1 MAGDDDRI
9 ARIIRTFHLTQ
20 NCQTVRR
27 LAAIMFA
34 DVAGFSRLMERN
46 EALTF
51 SRLRRLREEVN
62 FVKVEEYGGRVIRAT
77 GDGFLAEFG
86 SATAAVQC
94 GLDIQRTVIE
104 LEQGQPT
111 SDRIRF
117 RIGIN
122 VGDIIVDGEDIA
134 GDGVNIAARLEALAP
149 VDGVCV
155 SAMVREQIRD
165 DLGFTDMGEQKLK
178 NIARPIRAY
187 AWRPDAATP
196 TLTSALDKPVAKP
209 VRLSIVVLPFTNV
222 SGDPAQEYFSDG
234 ITDEVTAQ
242 LSRIRGSYVIGR
254 DTAFRYKG
262 KEIDVRSLGV
272 ELGVRYVLKGSVE
285 RFDEGIDTT
294 AQLWDALSGTVLW
307 ADTMEVDKAA
317 VRNIRREVVNR
328 LAIALNLQLI
338 DAEARHS
345 ENSESP
351 DATDLVMQARAAYY
365 RANTLEALQQV
376 RAMFDKALSINAND
390 QAALVGR
397 AVTMVEQVFGWPSDA
412 NALLIDEADRLMA
425 KAMPLDRHNAYARFV
440 MSRLRQMQC
449 RIEASLAENQ
459 IALELDP
466 NLVEAIA
473 WNGHLQ
479 FASGRPELGIEP
491 LQRAL
496 AQSPKDRMRWVW
508 CLMLGL
514 NYSLMGQ
521 YHDAILWLERSIAIN
536 PRHWANLA
544 FAAVAY
550 ANVGDLANARRAKAQ
565 FEDVYRGEIIEPRFY
580 SQTPAYLELLDA
592 RVMPAWR
599 KMGLPEPDS
608 PTSHRRLGISSRQ

>member
-1 MAGDDDRI
+1 
-9 ARIIRTFHLTQ
+9 
-20 NCQTVRR
+20 
-27 LAAIMFA
+27 MFA

-62 FVKVEEYGGRVIRAT
+62 LIKVEEYGGRIIRAT

-86 SATAAVQC
+86 SAIAAVQC
-94 GLDIQRTVIE
+94 GVDIQRSVME
-104 LEQGQPT
+104 LEKGQP
-111 SDRIRF
+111 SSERIRF

-122 VGDIIVDGEDIA
+122 VGDIIVDGDDVA

-149 VDGVCV
+149 VDGICI

-165 DLGFTDMGEQKLK
+165 DSGFTDMGEQKLK
-178 NIARPIRAY
+178 NIARPVRTF
-187 AWRPDAATP
+187 AWRPDNAALPALTP
-196 TLTSALDKPVAKP
+196 VPEKPAAKP
-209 VRLSIVVLPFTNV
+209 ARLSIVVLPFTNV

-262 KEIDVRSLGV
+262 KEIDIRSLGV

-285 RFDEGIDTT
+285 RFDQGIDTT

-307 ADTMEVDKAA
+307 ADTLEVDKAA

-345 ENSESP
+345 QHSENP
-351 DATDLVMQARAAYY
+351 DATDLVMRARAAYY

-376 RAMFDKALSINAND
+376 RANFEEALAINGSD

-397 AVTMVEQVFGWPSDA
+397 AVTMIEQVFGWPSDA
-412 NALLIDEADRLMA
+412 NAQLIDEADRLMA
-425 KAMPLDRHNAYARFV
+425 RAMPLDRHNAYARFV

-449 RIEASLAENQ
+449 RIEAALAENQ

-479 FASGRPELGIEP
+479 FASGRPELGIAP

-496 AQSPKDRMRWVW
+496 AQSPKDRMKWVW

-550 ANVGDLANARRAKAQ
+550 ANVGDLTNARRARAQ
-565 FEDVYRGEIIEPRFY
+565 FEDVYRGEVIEPRFY
-580 SQTPAYLELLDA
+580 SQTPAYLEMLEE

-599 KMGLPEPDS
+599 QMGLPEPDA
-608 PTSHRRLGISSRQ
+608 PTSYRRLGIAQAAAGQ

>member
-1 MAGDDDRI
+1 M
-9 ARIIRTFHLTQ
+9 TQ
-20 NCQTVRR
+20 NCQNSPTVRR

-46 EALTF
+46 ESLTF

-86 SATAAVQC
+86 SAIAAVQC
-94 GLDIQRTVIE
+94 GLDIQRTVME
-104 LEQGQPT
+104 LEQGQAT

-122 VGDIIVDGEDIA
+122 VGDIIVDGDDIA

-149 VDGVCV
+149 IDGICV

-165 DLGFTDMGEQKLK
+165 DPGFTDMGEQRLK
-178 NIARPIRAY
+178 NIARPIRTW
-187 AWRPDAATP
+187 AWRPDAAAP
-196 TLTSALDKPVAKP
+196 SPALNMPLAKP
-209 VRLSIVVLPFTNV
+209 ARLSIVVLPFTNV

-242 LSRIRGSYVIGR
+242 LSKIKGSYVIGR
-254 DTAFRYKG
+254 DTAIRYKG
-262 KEIDVRSLGV
+262 KEVDIRALGV
-272 ELGVRYVLKGSVE
+272 ELGVRYVLRGSVE
-285 RFDEGIDTT
+285 RFDQGIDTT

-338 DAEARHS
+338 EAEARHS
-345 ENSESP
+345 ENSENP

-376 RAMFDKALSINAND
+376 RTMFDKALSINANE

-412 NALLIDEADRLMA
+412 NAQLIDEADRLMA

-449 RIEASLAENQ
+449 RIEAALAENQ

-473 WNGHLQ
+473 WSGHLQ

-550 ANVGDLANARRAKAQ
+550 VNVGDHANAKRARAQ
-565 FEDVYRGEIIEPRFY
+565 FDDVYRGEVIEPRFY
-580 SQTPAYLELLDA
+580 SQTPAYLELLEA

-599 KMGLPEPDS
+599 EMGLPEPDS
-608 PTSHRRLGISSRQ
+608 PTSHRRLTMKPAPTRSA

>member
-1 MAGDDDRI
+1 M
-9 ARIIRTFHLTQ
+9 TQ
-20 NCQTVRR
+20 TSQIFPTVRR
-27 LAAIMFA
+27 LAAVMFA

-62 FVKVEEYGGRVIRAT
+62 FVKVEEHGGRVIRAT

-86 SATAAVQC
+86 SAIAAVQC
-94 GLDIQRTVIE
+94 GLEIQRTVME
-104 LEQGQPT
+104 LEQGQAP

-122 VGDIIVDGEDIA
+122 LGDIIVDGDDIA

-149 VDGVCV
+149 VDGICV
-155 SAMVREQIRD
+155 SSMVREQLRD
-165 DLGFTDMGEQKLK
+165 DLGFADMGEQKLK

-187 AWRPDAATP
+187 AWRPDGAAP
-196 TLTSALDKPVAKP
+196 LPVLSPAANRPLVKP

-242 LSRIRGSYVIGR
+242 LSRIKGSYVIGR

-262 KEIDVRSLGV
+262 KEVDIRSLGV

-285 RFDEGIDTT
+285 RFDDGIDTA
-294 AQLWDALSGTVLW
+294 AQLWDALTGTVLW

-345 ENSESP
+345 ENAESP
-351 DATDLVMQARAAYY
+351 DAADVVMQARAAYY
-365 RANTLEALQQV
+365 RANTLDALKQV
-376 RAMFDKALSINAND
+376 RTTFEKAWSINGNE

-397 AVTMVEQVFGWPSDA
+397 AVTMIEQVFGWPSEA
-412 NALLIDEADRLMA
+412 NARLIDEADQLMA

-440 MSRLRQMQC
+440 MSRLRAMQC
-449 RIEASLAENQ
+449 RIEAALAENQ

-521 YHDAILWLERSIAIN
+521 YQDAIIWLERSIAIN

-550 ANVGDLANARRAKAQ
+550 SNVGDLANAKRARAQ
-565 FEDVYRGEIIEPRFY
+565 FEDVYRGEVIEPTFY

-599 KMGLPEPDS
+599 KLGLPEPDF
-608 PTSHRRLGISSRQ
+608 PTSHRRSSMKRAASEQ

>member
-1 MAGDDDRI
+1 M
-9 ARIIRTFHLTQ
+9 TQ
-20 NCQTVRR
+20 NCQNSPTVRR

-62 FVKVEEYGGRVIRAT
+62 FVKVEEHGGRVIRAT

-86 SATAAVQC
+86 SAIAAVQC
-94 GLDIQRTVIE
+94 GLDIQRTVME
-104 LEQGQPT
+104 LEQGQAA

-122 VGDIIVDGEDIA
+122 VGDIIVDGDDIA

-149 VDGVCV
+149 VDGICV
-155 SAMVREQIRD
+155 SSMVREQIRD

-178 NIARPIRAY
+178 NIARPIRTYGHGARMPR
-187 AWRPDAATP
+187 A
-196 TLTSALDKPVAKP
+196 SASPPLDKPLAKP

-242 LSRIRGSYVIGR
+242 LSRIKGSYVIGR
-254 DTAFRYKG
+254 DTAIRYKG
-262 KEIDVRSLGV
+262 KEVDIRALGV
-272 ELGVRYVLKGSVE
+272 ELGVRYVLRGSVE
-285 RFDEGIDTT
+285 RFDQGIDTT

-338 DAEARHS
+338 EAEARHS

-376 RAMFDKALSINAND
+376 RAMFEKALSINAND
-390 QAALVGR
+390 QAGAGGPRRHHGRTGVRLAERRQCAAHRRSRPADGEGDAAGPPQRLRPLRDVAAAPDAMPHRGGVGR
-397 AVTMVEQVFGWPSDA
+397 KPDRAGARSQPGRGHRLERTSAVRQRPPGTGNRTAAAGAGAIAEGPHAMGVVPDA
-412 NALLIDEADRLMA
+412 RSQLLADGTVSR
-425 KAMPLDRHNAYARFV
+425 RH
-440 MSRLRQMQC
+440 
-449 RIEASLAENQ
+449 SLAG
-459 IALELDP
+459 
-466 NLVEAIA
+466 AIDRDQSA
-473 WNGHLQ
+473 GT
-479 FASGRPELGIEP
+479 GRTWRLLP
-491 LQRAL
+491 
-496 AQSPKDRMRWVW
+496 
-508 CLMLGL
+508 
-514 NYSLMGQ
+514 
-521 YHDAILWLERSIAIN
+521 WLTTTSATT
-536 PRHWANLA
+536 PMPS
-544 FAAVAY
+544 V
-550 ANVGDLANARRAKAQ
+550 RRAQ
-565 FEDVYRGEIIEPRFY
+565 FEDVYRGEVIEPRFY

-599 KMGLPEPDS
+599 KLGLPEPDS
-608 PTSHRRLGISSRQ
+608 PTSHRRLR

>member
-1 MAGDDDRI
+1 MAAG
-9 ARIIRTFHLTQ
+9 
-20 NCQTVRR
+20 RR
-27 LAAIMFA
+27 
-34 DVAGFSRLMERN
+34 
-46 EALTF
+46 
-51 SRLRRLREEVN
+51 
-62 FVKVEEYGGRVIRAT
+62 
-77 GDGFLAEFG
+77 
-86 SATAAVQC
+86 
-94 GLDIQRTVIE
+94 
-104 LEQGQPT
+104 
-111 SDRIRF
+111 
-117 RIGIN
+117 
-122 VGDIIVDGEDIA
+122 
-134 GDGVNIAARLEALAP
+134 
-149 VDGVCV
+149 
-155 SAMVREQIRD
+155 
-165 DLGFTDMGEQKLK
+165 DLLP
-178 NIARPIRAY
+178 A
-187 AWRPDAATP
+187 
-196 TLTSALDKPVAKP
+196 LTSALDKPAAKP

-338 DAEARHS
+338 EAEARYS

-412 NALLIDEADRLMA
+412 NAQLIDEADRLMA

-479 FASGRPELGIEP
+479 FASGRPELGIAP

-565 FEDVYRGEIIEPRFY
+565 FEDVYRGEVIEPRFY

-608 PTSHRRLGISSRQ
+608 PTSYRRLGISPGQ

>member
-1 MAGDDDRI
+1 
-9 ARIIRTFHLTQ
+9 
-20 NCQTVRR
+20 
-27 LAAIMFA
+27 MFA
-34 DVAGFSRLMERN
+34 DVAGFSRMMERN

-62 FVKVEEYGGRVIRAT
+62 FLKVEEHGGRVIRTT
-77 GDGFLAEFG
+77 GDGFLAEFV
-86 SATAAVQC
+86 SAIAAVQC
-94 GLDIQRTVIE
+94 GLDIQRTVME
-104 LEQGQPT
+104 LERGRAP

-122 VGDIIVDGEDIA
+122 VGDIIVDGDDIA

-149 VDGVCV
+149 VDGICV
-155 SAMVREQIRD
+155 SSTVREQVRD
-165 DLGFTDMGEQKLK
+165 DFGFIDMGEQKLK
-178 NIARPIRAY
+178 NIARPIRTY
-187 AWRPDAATP
+187 ALHPDATA
-196 TLTSALDKPVAKP
+196 ALPALVPAEDKPSPKP

-222 SGDPAQEYFSDG
+222 SGDPGQEYFSDG

-242 LSRIRGSYVIGR
+242 LSKIKGSYVIGR

-262 KEIDVRSLGV
+262 KEIDIRALGV
-272 ELGVRYVLKGSVE
+272 ELGVRYVLRGTVE
-285 RFDEGIDTT
+285 RFEEGIDTS

-307 ADTMEVDKAA
+307 TDTMEVDKAA

-338 DAEARHS
+338 EAEARLS
-345 ENSESP
+345 LNSESA

-365 RANTLEALQQV
+365 RANTLEALQNV
-376 RAMFDKALSINAND
+376 RAMFEKVLAINPDD

-397 AVTMVEQVFGWPSDA
+397 AVTMIEQVFGWPSDA
-412 NALLIDEADRLMA
+412 NARLIDEADRLMA
-425 KAMPLDRHNAYARFV
+425 RAMPLDRHNAYARFV

-449 RIEASLAENQ
+449 RIEAALAENQ
-459 IALELDP
+459 IALEFDP

-514 NYSLMGQ
+514 NYTLMGQ
-521 YHDAILWLERSIAIN
+521 CHDAILWLERSIAIN

-550 ANVGDLANARRAKAQ
+550 ANVGDHANAMRARSQ
-565 FEDVYRGEIIEPRFY
+565 FEDVYRGEVIEPRFY
-580 SQTPAYLELLDA
+580 SQTPAYLELMEA

-599 KMGLPEPDS
+599 KMKLPEPDLPILS
-608 PTSHRRLGISSRQ
+608 QRLEVSQVTR

>member
-1 MAGDDDRI
+1 MQSC
-9 ARIIRTFHLTQ
+9 Q
-20 NCQTVRR
+20 NYPTVRK

-34 DVAGFSRLMERN
+34 DVAGFSRMMERN

-62 FVKVEEYGGRVIRAT
+62 FLKVEEYGGRVIRAT

-86 SATAAVQC
+86 SAIAAVQC
-94 GLDIQRTVIE
+94 GLDIQRTVMA
-104 LEQGQPT
+104 LEQGQAS

-122 VGDIIVDGEDIA
+122 VGDIIVDGDDIA

-149 VDGVCV
+149 VDGICV
-155 SAMVREQIRD
+155 SSMVREQFRD
-165 DLGFTDMGEQKLK
+165 DFGFIDMGEQKLK
-178 NIARPIRAY
+178 NIARPIRTY
-187 AWRPDAATP
+187 ALHPGAAAPVPDRTP
-196 TLTSALDKPVAKP
+196 ALDPPIARP
-209 VRLSIVVLPFTNV
+209 VRLSIVVLPFAKV

-234 ITDEVTAQ
+234 INDDVTAQ

-254 DTAFRYKG
+254 DTAFRYKR
-262 KEIDVRSLGV
+262 KEIDIRALGV
-272 ELGVRYVLKGSVE
+272 ELGVRYVLRGTVE
-285 RFDEGIDTT
+285 RLDQGIDTT

-307 ADTMEVDKAA
+307 TDTMEVDKAA

-338 DAEARHS
+338 EAEARHS
-345 ENSESP
+345 LTSENP

-365 RANTLEALQQV
+365 RANTLEALLNV
-376 RAMFDKALSINAND
+376 RSMFDKVLVINPDD

-397 AVTMVEQVFGWPSDA
+397 AVTMVEQVFGWPSAA
-412 NALLIDEADRLMA
+412 NARLIDEADRLMA
-425 KAMPLDRHNAYARFV
+425 MAMPLDRHNAYARYV

-449 RIEASLAENQ
+449 RIEAALAENR

-479 FASGRPELGIEP
+479 FASGRPDLGIEP
-491 LQRAL
+491 LQQAL

-514 NYSLMGQ
+514 NYTLMGQ
-521 YHDAILWLERSIAIN
+521 YHDAIIWLERSIAIN

-550 ANVGDLANARRAKAQ
+550 ANVGDLVNARRARDQ
-565 FEDVYRGEIIEPRFY
+565 FQDVYRGEVIEPRFY
-580 SQTPAYLELLDA
+580 SQTPAYLELLEA

-599 KMGLPEPDS
+599 SMGLPEPVEPMVS
-608 PTSHRRLGISSRQ
+608 QRWEGSQAMR

>member
-1 MAGDDDRI
+1 M
-9 ARIIRTFHLTQ
+9 TQ
-20 NCQTVRR
+20 NCQTVRK

-62 FVKVEEYGGRVIRAT
+62 FLKVEEYGGRVIRAT

-104 LEQGQPT
+104 LEQGQPA

-122 VGDIIVDGEDIA
+122 VGDIIVDGDDIA

-178 NIARPIRAY
+178 NIARPIRTY
-187 AWRPDAATP
+187 AWRPDATTP
-196 TLTSALDKPVAKP
+196 ALTSALDQPVAKP
-209 VRLSIVVLPFTNV
+209 LRLSIVVLPFTNV

-272 ELGVRYVLKGSVE
+272 ELGVRYVLRGSVE
-285 RFDEGIDTT
+285 RFDDGIDTT

-338 DAEARHS
+338 EAEARYS

-376 RAMFDKALSINAND
+376 RAMFDKALSINGND

-412 NALLIDEADRLMA
+412 NAQLIDEADRLMA

-550 ANVGDLANARRAKAQ
+550 TNVGDLANARRAKAQ
-565 FEDVYRGEIIEPRFY
+565 FEDVYRGEVIEPRFY

-608 PTSHRRLGISSRQ
+608 PTSYRRLGISPGQ

>member
-1 MAGDDDRI
+1 M
-9 ARIIRTFHLTQ
+9 TQ
-20 NCQTVRR
+20 NSQTVRK

-34 DVAGFSRLMERN
+34 DVAGFSRMMERN

-62 FVKVEEYGGRVIRAT
+62 YLKVEEYGGRVIRAT

-86 SATAAVQC
+86 SAIAAVQC
-94 GLDIQRTVIE
+94 GLDVQRTVMA
-104 LEQGQPT
+104 LEQGQAA

-122 VGDIIVDGEDIA
+122 LGDIIVDGNDVA

-149 VDGVCV
+149 VDGICI
-155 SAMVREQIRD
+155 SSTVREQIRD
-165 DLGFTDMGEQKLK
+165 DFGFRDMGEQKLK
-178 NIARPIRAY
+178 NIARPIRTY
-187 AWRPDAATP
+187 AWHPDAAASLP
-196 TLTSALDKPVAKP
+196 ELAPAIDAPVARP
-209 VRLSIVVLPFTNV
+209 ARLSIVVLPFTNV

-242 LSRIRGSYVIGR
+242 LSKIRGSYVIGR

-262 KEIDVRSLGV
+262 KEIDIRSLGV
-272 ELGVRYVLKGSVE
+272 ELGVRYVLRGTVE

-294 AQLWDALSGTVLW
+294 AQLWDALSGKVLW

-338 DAEARHS
+338 EAEARLSLSS
-345 ENSESP
+345 EHP

-376 RAMFDKALSINAND
+376 RAMFEKVLAINPDD

-397 AVTMVEQVFGWPSDA
+397 AVTMIEQVFGWPSDA
-412 NALLIDEADRLMA
+412 NAQLIDEADRLMA
-425 KAMPLDRHNAYARFV
+425 KAMPLDRQNAYARFA

-449 RIEASLAENQ
+449 RVEAALAENQ

-479 FASGRPELGIEP
+479 FATGHPELGIEA

-514 NYSLMGQ
+514 NYALMGQ

-550 ANVGDLANARRAKAQ
+550 SNVGDLANATRARAQ
-565 FEDVYRGEIIEPRFY
+565 FEDVYRGEVIEPRFY
-580 SQTPAYLELLDA
+580 SQTPAYLELLEE

-599 KMGLPEPDS
+599 KLRLPEPAS
-608 PTSHRRLGISSRQ
+608 PLLPQRPELAQAAR

>member
-1 MAGDDDRI
+1 M
-9 ARIIRTFHLTQ
+9 TQ
-20 NCQTVRR
+20 NCQNSTVRR

-62 FVKVEEYGGRVIRAT
+62 FLKVEEYGGRVIRAT

-86 SATAAVQC
+86 SAIAAVQC
-94 GLDIQRTVIE
+94 GLDIQRTVME
-104 LEQGQPT
+104 LEQGQAA

-117 RIGIN
+117 RIEIN
-122 VGDIIVDGEDIA
+122 VGDIIVDGDDIA

-149 VDGVCV
+149 VDGICV
-155 SAMVREQIRD
+155 SSMVREQIRD

-178 NIARPIRAY
+178 NITRPIRTY
-187 AWRPDAATP
+187 AWRPDASP
-196 TLTSALDKPVAKP
+196 PSPALDKPLAKP
-209 VRLSIVVLPFTNV
+209 ARLSIVVLPFTNV

-242 LSRIRGSYVIGR
+242 LSKIRGSYVIGR

-262 KEIDVRSLGV
+262 KEVDIRSLGV

-338 DAEARHS
+338 EAEARHS

-365 RANTLEALQQV
+365 RANTLEALQHV
-376 RAMFDKALSINAND
+376 RAMFEKALAINAND

-397 AVTMVEQVFGWPSDA
+397 AVTMVEQVFGWPSDD
-412 NALLIDEADRLMA
+412 NAQLIDEADRLMA

-449 RIEASLAENQ
+449 RIEAALAENQ
-459 IALELDP
+459 IALQLDP

-479 FASGRPELGIEP
+479 FAIGRPELGIEP

-550 ANVGDLANARRAKAQ
+550 SNVGDRANAMRARAQ
-565 FEDVYRGEIIEPRFY
+565 FEDVYRGEVIEPRFY

-599 KMGLPEPDS
+599 KMGLPEPDL
-608 PTSHRRLGISSRQ
+608 PTSHRQLGMKPEIRSP

>member
-1 MAGDDDRI
+1 M
-9 ARIIRTFHLTQ
+9 TQ
-20 NCQTVRR
+20 NCQNSPTVRR

-34 DVAGFSRLMERN
+34 DIVGFSRLMERN

-62 FVKVEEYGGRVIRAT
+62 LLKVEEYGGRVIRTT

-86 SATAAVQC
+86 SAVAAVQC
-94 GLDIQRTVIE
+94 GFDIQRTVME
-104 LEQGQPT
+104 LEQGQPL
-111 SDRIRF
+111 SERIRF

-122 VGDIIVDGEDIA
+122 VGDIIVDGDDIA

-149 VDGVCV
+149 VDGICV
-155 SAMVREQIRD
+155 SSAVREQIRD
-165 DLGFTDMGEQKLK
+165 DFGFTDMGEQKLK
-178 NIARPIRAY
+178 NIARPIRTY
-187 AWRPDAATP
+187 AWRPDAAITMPALTP
-196 TLTSALDKPVAKP
+196 APDRPVAKP
-209 VRLSIVVLPFTNV
+209 ARLSIVVLPFTNV

-242 LSRIRGSYVIGR
+242 LSKIRGSYVIGR

-262 KEIDVRSLGV
+262 KEVDIRSLGV

-285 RFDEGIDTT
+285 RFDQGIDTT
-294 AQLWDALSGTVLW
+294 AQLWDALAGTVLW
-307 ADTMEVDKAA
+307 ADTMEVDKTA

-338 DAEARHS
+338 EAEARHS
-345 ENSESP
+345 EGSENP

-365 RANTLEALQQV
+365 RANTLDALQQV
-376 RAMFDKALSINAND
+376 RVMFEKALSINGD
-390 QAALVGR
+390 EQAALVGR

-412 NALLIDEADRLMA
+412 NARLIDEADALMA

-449 RIEASLAENQ
+449 RIEAALAENQ

-473 WNGHLQ
+473 WNGNLQ

-491 LQRAL
+491 LRRAL
-496 AQSPKDRMRWVW
+496 AQSPRDRMRWVW

-521 YHDAILWLERSIAIN
+521 YHDAIIWLERSIAIN

-544 FAAVAY
+544 FAVVAY
-550 ANVGDLANARRAKAQ
+550 ANVGDRANAMRARAQ
-565 FEDVYRGEIIEPRFY
+565 FDEVYRGEIIEPRFY
-580 SQTPAYLELLDA
+580 SQTPAFLELLDA

-599 KMGLPEPDS
+599 QMELPEPDS
-608 PTSHRRLGISSRQ
+608 PTSFRRLGMSRAASER

>member
-1 MAGDDDRI
+1 
-9 ARIIRTFHLTQ
+9 
-20 NCQTVRR
+20 
-27 LAAIMFA
+27 MFA

-46 EALTF
+46 ESLTF

-62 FVKVEEYGGRVIRAT
+62 LLKVEEYGGRIIRTT

-86 SATAAVQC
+86 SAIAAVRC
-94 GLDIQRTVIE
+94 GIDIQRTVVE
-104 LEQGQPT
+104 LESGQAEA
-111 SDRIRF
+111 DRIRF

-122 VGDIIVDGEDIA
+122 VGDIIVDGDDVA

-149 VDGVCV
+149 VDGICV
-155 SAMVREQIRD
+155 SSMVHDQIRD
-165 DLGFTDMGEQKLK
+165 DFDFKDMGEQKLK
-178 NIARPIRAY
+178 NIARPIRTY
-187 AWRPDAATP
+187 ALHPSVAAP
-196 TLTSALDKPVAKP
+196 PHGSSALPPTVGGFITKPA
-209 VRLSIVVLPFTNV
+209 RLSIVVLPFTNV
-222 SGDPAQEYFSDG
+222 SGDPTQEYFSDG

-242 LSRIRGSYVIGR
+242 LSKIKGSYVIGR

-262 KEIDVRSLGV
+262 NDVDIRSLGL
-272 ELGVRYVLKGSVE
+272 ELGVRYVLRGSVE
-285 RFDEGIDTT
+285 RFDEGIDTS

-307 ADTMEVDKAA
+307 ADTMEVDKAG

-338 DAEARHS
+338 EAEAKRSQS

-365 RANTLEALQQV
+365 RANTLDALQQV
-376 RAMFDKALSINAND
+376 RAMFEKALAINGND
-390 QAALVGR
+390 QPALVGR
-397 AVTMVEQVFGWPSDA
+397 AVTMIEQVFGWPSLA
-412 NALLIDEADRLMA
+412 NAALIDEVDKVMA
-425 KAMPLDRHNAYARFV
+425 IALPLDRRDAYAHFV

-449 RIEASLAENQ
+449 RIEAALAENQ
-459 IALELDP
+459 IALECDP

-491 LQRAL
+491 VQRAL

-521 YHDAILWLERSIAIN
+521 YSDAIIWLERSIAIN

-550 ANVGDLANARRAKAQ
+550 SSVGDLANAARARAH
-565 FEDVYRGEIIEPRFY
+565 FDEVYRGEIIEPRFY
-580 SQTPAYLELLDA
+580 SQTPAFLELLED

-599 KMGLPEPDS
+599 KMRLPDPVT
-608 PTSHRRLGISSRQ
+608 PAPYQRLGVS

>member
-1 MAGDDDRI
+1 M
-9 ARIIRTFHLTQ
+9 TQ
-20 NCQTVRR
+20 NCQTVRK
-27 LAAIMFA
+27 LAAVMFA
-34 DVAGFSRLMERN
+34 DIAGFSRMMERN

-51 SRLRRLREEVN
+51 SRLRRLREDVN

-86 SATAAVQC
+86 SAIAAVQC
-94 GLDIQRTVIE
+94 GLDIQRTVME
-104 LEQGQPT
+104 LEQGQPP

-122 VGDIIVDGEDIA
+122 IGDIIVDGDDIA

-149 VDGVCV
+149 VDGICV
-155 SAMVREQIRD
+155 SSAVREQIRD
-165 DLGFTDMGEQKLK
+165 DLDFTDMGEQKLK
-178 NIARPIRAY
+178 NIARPIRTY
-187 AWRPDAATP
+187 ALHPDVATP
-196 TLTSALDKPVAKP
+196 LPAVERPVARP

-242 LSRIRGSYVIGR
+242 LSKIKGSYVIGR

-262 KEIDVRSLGV
+262 KDIDIRTLGV
-272 ELGVRYVLKGSVE
+272 ELGVRYVLRGTVE

-307 ADTMEVDKAA
+307 SDMMEVDKAA

-338 DAEARHS
+338 EAEAKLS
-345 ENSESP
+345 LNSETA

-365 RANTLEALQQV
+365 RANTLEALQHV
-376 RAMFDKALSINAND
+376 RAMFEKVLAINPDD

-397 AVTMVEQVFGWPSDA
+397 AVTMIEQVFGWPSDA
-412 NALLIDEADRLMA
+412 NARLIDEADSMMA

-449 RIEASLAENQ
+449 RIEAALAENQ

-479 FASGRPELGIEP
+479 FASGHPELGIEP

-514 NYSLMGQ
+514 NYALMGQ

-550 ANVGDLANARRAKAQ
+550 ANVGDHANAMRARAQ
-565 FEDVYRGEIIEPRFY
+565 FGEVYRGEVIEPRFY
-580 SQTPAYLELLDA
+580 SQTPAYLELMEE

-599 KMGLPEPDS
+599 KMGLPEPATPMIS
-608 PTSHRRLGISSRQ
+608 PPLEVSQADR